1 MDEQFLTAEELATRW
16 NIKRKTVYQLKG
28 KVPYHKFKGSIRF
41 KLEDVIAYEKNHR
54 IEEETSNGATS

>member
-1 MDEQFLTAEELATRW
+1 MDEQFLTAEELAKRW

-41 KLEDVIAYEKNHR
+41 KLEDVLAYETKQR
-54 IEEETSNGATS
+54 IEEDANGATS